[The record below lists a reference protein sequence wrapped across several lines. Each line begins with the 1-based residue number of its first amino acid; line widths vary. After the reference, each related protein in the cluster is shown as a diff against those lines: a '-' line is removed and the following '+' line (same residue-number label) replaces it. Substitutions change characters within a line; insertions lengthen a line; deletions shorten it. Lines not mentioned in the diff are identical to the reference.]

1 LTGYKPAIAGWKE
14 SFMAFD
20 LTGRRGLGGAVVVLA
35 GVALSA
41 CTTTEGTNAF
51 TDIGTFEREVMTS
64 TAQGIGLV
72 PPDVKPDPTNPRGP
86 LVMPKAGQALPPPSD
101 QNLAAMLPAD
111 SSTVKVDTTG
121 LTEADL
127 QRAKRTRVVDLN
139 TPDGRPLTAAELQ
152 RLTAKM
158 KDYRISKK
166 RSIYT
171 PPEEYF
177 SVSANQQDLVCLA
190 PSGDLV
196 SVNDPSC
203 PPAIRQALLK
213 KKG

>member
-1 LTGYKPAIAGWKE
+1 
-14 SFMAFD
+14 MAFE
-20 LTGRRGLGGAVVVLA
+20 LTGRRTASVAAILLLAVGLA
-35 GVALSA
+35 S

-72 PPDVKPDPTNPRGP
+72 PKEEKPEPTNPRGP
-86 LVMPKAGQALPPPSD
+86 LVMPKAGQPLPAPTEKTS
-101 QNLAAMLPAD
+101 LAMLPED
-111 SSTVKVDTTG
+111 SDAVKIDTSG

-127 QRAKRTRVVDLN
+127 QRAKRTRVVSLA

-152 RLTAKM
+152 ALTKRLQA
-158 KDYRISKK
+158 YRISRE

-177 SVSANQQDLVCLA
+177 SVTSNQQDLVCLA
-190 PSGDLV
+190 ASGELV
-196 SVNDPSC
+196 SVNDPAC
-203 PPAIRQALLK
+203 PPEIRKALLK
-213 KKG
+213 KS